1 MWSYQ
6 AQPSTRN
13 KSPQIRATGDFSG
26 GRLRVRV
33 RGQRVTTPF
42 IRNKGTTGNSK
53 LFSVV
58 SLLLISKMRMGD
70 SRSLCES
77 EEYIIAVTQYNM
89 DNRKTLIFHTGISK
103 YPTTPTKVCCHVF

>member
-6 AQPSTRN
+6 AKPSMSN

-42 IRNKGTTGNSK
+42 IGNKGTTGNSK

-58 SLLLISKMRMGD
+58 SLFLIK
-70 SRSLCES
+70 
-77 EEYIIAVTQYNM
+77 
-89 DNRKTLIFHTGISK
+89 
-103 YPTTPTKVCCHVF
+103 